1 MGSAARETAAPEATG
16 PVKRF
21 AVISLCVLVFVA
33 ISILLARFLS
43 VENVERD
50 DLQALLQA
58 QARGNV
64 NGMLAHLSGCRA
76 VPSCVATAVANA
88 KALRRPGA
96 VKILSVKSRTSYSL
110 GGASGKTRIAWI
122 VIGRLPVVQCVQV
135 RRSGNAIAGID
146 VKLLAIST
154 PIAGEADC

>member
-1 MGSAARETAAPEATG
+1 MAWAARETALDATG

-43 VENVERD
+43 VENAERSQ
-50 DLQALLQA
+50 LEALLQA
-58 QARGNV
+58 QARGDM
-64 NGMLAHLSGCRA
+64 NGMLARLSRCRLSPA
-76 VPSCVATAVANA
+76 CVATVRADARS
-88 KALRRPGA
+88 LRRPGD
-96 VKILSVKSRTSYSL
+96 VKVLSVKSRTSYSL

-135 RRSGNAIAGID
+135 RRSGNVIAGID

-154 PIAGEADC
+154 PIANEADC

>member
-1 MGSAARETAAPEATG
+1 M
-16 PVKRF
+16 
-21 AVISLCVLVFVA
+21 LVFVA

-43 VENVERD
+43 VENTERSE
-50 DLQALLQA
+50 LAALLQA
-58 QARGNV
+58 QAQGDV
-64 NGMLAHLSGCRA
+64 NAMLARLSGCRA
-76 VPSCVATAVANA
+76 SPACAATVRANAVA
-88 KALRRPGA
+88 LHRRGD
-96 VKILSVKSRTSYSL
+96 VKILSVKSSTSYSL
-110 GGASGKTRIAWI
+110 GAASGKTRIAWI

>member
-1 MGSAARETAAPEATG
+1 M
-16 PVKRF
+16 KRF

-43 VENVERD
+43 VENAERSE
-50 DLQALLQA
+50 LEALLRA
-58 QARGNV
+58 QARGDV
-64 NGMLAHLSGCRA
+64 NGMLARLSRCRLSPA
-76 VPSCVATAVANA
+76 CVATVHANA
-88 KALRRPGA
+88 ASLRRPGE

-135 RRSGNAIAGID
+135 RRSGNVIAGID
-146 VKLLAIST
+146 VKLLARTRARCGLRVASSVA
-154 PIAGEADC
+154 IAPPSERP